1 MGTQKNLPSPI
12 KIKGGIFVIKN
23 KNRLL
28 ALAGF
33 GAVLGYRAI
42 KGYGSFNKIRFKK
55 PHRAVE
61 NYVNTHFPGAK
72 IGEIYPSAE
81 GYRCVILHNNS
92 QILIYLIPTES
103 GGFIF
108 TQM

>member
-1 MGTQKNLPSPI
+1 M
-12 KIKGGIFVIKN
+12 IKN

-28 ALAGF
+28 ALAGV

-55 PHRAVE
+55 AHHAVE

-72 IGEIYPSAE
+72 IGDIYPCEE
-81 GYRCVILHNNS
+81 GYRCVISHNNS
-92 QILIYLIPTES
+92 QILIYLIPAES

-108 TQM
+108 TQL